1 MNNIQCKRHKYE
13 FKKNVVNTTMRISST
28 GTHIK
33 YSNRGIYIC
42 SVCGK
47 QHVGQSQYRPESL
60 EEGAA

>member
-13 FKKNVVNTTMRISST
+13 FKKNVVNTTMRVSSI
-28 GTHIK
+28 GTVVNQ
-33 YSNRGIYIC
+33 SLRGFYVC

-47 QHVGQSQYRPESL
+47 QYVGQSQYIPKSL